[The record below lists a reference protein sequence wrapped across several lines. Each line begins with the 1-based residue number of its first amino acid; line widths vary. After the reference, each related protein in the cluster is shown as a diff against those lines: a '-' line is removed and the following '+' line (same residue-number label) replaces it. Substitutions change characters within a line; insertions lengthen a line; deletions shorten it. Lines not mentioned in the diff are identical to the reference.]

1 MALPFD
7 GPGGDQVRHAH
18 PTRTAAQRAALFFFI
33 AGLLAVVNS
42 VFLESARP
50 QQATFIGLGSLD
62 LLIAALLRFLP
73 WERWD
78 VRMLLAT
85 VPVAFVMI
93 GLFNLAGATTP
104 YSFSLFFILI
114 FIWVGLSLPPRTALL
129 LAPLTAVAY
138 VVPLLR
144 SSDSAWAI
152 GSATVA
158 VPVCVL
164 IGEGVAQ
171 VVSRL
176 RDAQDVLEE
185 RVAERTAQ
193 LRAANVAIEKE
204 LAERSQIE
212 AALRESELRFRQL
225 AEHIHEAFWLL
236 DPHIPQTLYIS
247 PAYETIW
254 GRSCASLYERPLSFL
269 EAVHPA
275 DRELLRAAL
284 DRQRLGE
291 ATDVEYRVV
300 RADGSVRWIWDR
312 GAPVTDASG
321 QVSRIA
327 RVTQDITDRK
337 QLEAQFLQVQKL
349 EGIGRLAGG
358 IAHDFNN
365 LLTAIGG
372 YTDLLWSS
380 LSGDEAIRGDLEE
393 IQGAVRRASE
403 LTRQLLA
410 FARKQIIEPRVVNL
424 NDLIGDMDKLLR
436 RIIGED
442 IDLITRP
449 AANLGQVKAD
459 AGQIEQVLV
468 NLAVNARDAMPK
480 GGKLTIETR
489 NVFLDSAYGRGHQS
503 VMEGPYV
510 LLAVSDTGTGMDAE
524 VQAHAFEPFFT
535 TKGQG
540 KGTGLGLATCY
551 GIVKQ
556 HGGQIWVYSEV
567 GHGTA
572 FKIYLP
578 QVDEQAAPAPAPVE
592 ARGLPRGNEVV
603 LLAEDEAAVRVLA
616 ARVLREQG
624 YMVLEAGN
632 GPEAIQVA
640 EAWAPTPIDL
650 LLTDVVMPHMS
661 GKAVA
666 EQILARYPALKILF
680 ISGYTDSA
688 IVHHGRLDEGVAF
701 LHKPFTPAGLTR
713 KVREVLDE

>member
-1 MALPFD
+1 MA
-7 GPGGDQVRHAH
+7 AM
-18 PTRTAAQRAALFFFI
+18 
-33 AGLLAVVNS
+33 
-42 VFLESARP
+42 
-50 QQATFIGLGSLD
+50 
-62 LLIAALLRFLP
+62 LRFLP

-78 VRMLLAT
+78 GRRLLLA
-85 VPVAFVMI
+85 VPVAFIII
-93 GLFNLAGATTP
+93 GLFSLAGATTP
-104 YSFSLFFILI
+104 YTFSIFFILV
-114 FIWVGLSLPPRTALL
+114 FIWVGLSFPPRTALL
-129 LAPLTAVAY
+129 LAPLTAAAY
-138 VVPLLR
+138 IAPLLG
-144 SSDSAWAI
+144 SGDGAWAI

-158 VPVCVL
+158 VPICVL
-164 IGEGVAQ
+164 IGEVVAQ

-176 RDAQDVLEE
+176 RDAQDDLER

-193 LRAANVAIEKE
+193 LQAANEAIQKE
-204 LAERSQIE
+204 LAERREIE

-236 DPHIPQTLYIS
+236 DPHSPEILYIS
-247 PAYETIW
+247 PAYEAIW
-254 GRSCASLYERPLSFL
+254 GRSCASLYEQPLSFL

-275 DRELLRAAL
+275 DREPVLAAL
-284 DRQRLGE
+284 GRQRLGE
-291 ATDVEYRVV
+291 ATDLEYRVV
-300 RADGSVRWIWDR
+300 GPDGSVRWIWDR
-312 GAPVTDASG
+312 AAPVADAWG
-321 QVSRIA
+321 QVRRIA
-327 RVTQDITDRK
+327 KVTQDITDRK

-365 LLTAIGG
+365 LMTAIGG
-372 YTDLLWSS
+372 YTDLLWGA
-380 LSGDEAIRGDLEE
+380 LADDEASRGDLEE
-393 IQGAVRRASE
+393 IRRAVRRASE

-436 RIIGED
+436 RVIGED

-449 AANLGQVKAD
+449 AAGLGQVKAD

-468 NLAVNARDAMPK
+468 NLAVNARDAMPE

-489 NVFLDSAYGRGHQS
+489 NVYLDGAYGRGHRS
-503 VMEGPYV
+503 VSEGPYV

-524 VQAHAFEPFFT
+524 VQAHAFEPFYT

-540 KGTGLGLATCY
+540 QGTGLGLATCY

-556 HGGQIWVYSEV
+556 HGGNIWVYSEV
-567 GHGTA
+567 GQGTS

-578 QVDEQAAPAPAPVE
+578 RVEEPPEPAPAPIE
-592 ARGLPRGNEVV
+592 ARGLPGGNEVV
-603 LLAEDEAAVRVLA
+603 LLVEDEAAVRVLA

-624 YMVLEAGN
+624 YMVIEADN
-632 GPEAIQVA
+632 GPEAVRVA
-640 EAWAPTPIDL
+640 EAWAPTAIDL
-650 LLTDVVMPHMS
+650 LVTDVVMPQMG

-666 EQILARYPALKILF
+666 EQILVRFPALKILF

-701 LHKPFTPAGLTR
+701 LHKPFTPAALSR
-713 KVREVLDE
+713 KVREVLDA